1 MDIRLDG
8 GDFAVGANGLPAS
21 VSGKDELLQ
30 RAVIRLTVP
39 RGSFSYDPQ
48 LGSRLHTLVMSGT
61 DLSARARELVEEAL
75 SMLPELSV
83 EQVACT
89 PLGGGRARL
98 VVELSTSLGTDTISL
113 ELTGQEG

>member
-1 MDIRLDG
+1 MDTRLDG
-8 GDFAVGANGLPAS
+8 GDFAVGANGLPGS
-21 VSGKDELLQ
+21 VGGREELLQ
-30 RAVIRLTVP
+30 RALIRLTVP
-39 RGSFSYDPQ
+39 RGSFSYDPE
-48 LGSRLHTLVMSGT
+48 LGGRLHTLVLSGA

-75 SMLPELSV
+75 AAMPGVSV

-98 VVELSTSLGTDTISL
+98 AAELSTSFGPDVVSL